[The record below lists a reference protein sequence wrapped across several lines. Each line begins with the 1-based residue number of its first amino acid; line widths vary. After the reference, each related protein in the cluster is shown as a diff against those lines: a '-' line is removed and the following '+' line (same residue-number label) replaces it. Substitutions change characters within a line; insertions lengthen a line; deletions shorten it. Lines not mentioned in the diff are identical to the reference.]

1 MEPNQQRTGAIFGIS
16 AFFLWG
22 ALPIYWKLLSD
33 ITPEVITAHR
43 IIWSTVTLLIIILVR
58 KRFYLLKEKILQ
70 PKHLLTSAFT
80 GVLLITNWLTY
91 IWATN
96 TDRVVEVSLG
106 YYILPLLMIILGYYI
121 LKEELNKLQIIAICI
136 AAVGVVLQGIGIGTL
151 PLPAL
156 GVSSSFAIY
165 SVFKKKMQSDGFT
178 SLIIETGILT
188 PFALIYL
195 FTQTE
200 GAQIWG
206 NGSFGSLALIL
217 STGLAT
223 IAPLLCFTEATKRIP
238 LTMIGMLQFVAP
250 TGQFL
255 LGVFYFHEA
264 LNTTQLVS
272 FSLIWVAVSIYVY
285 SKLKKTI

>member
-1 MEPNQQRTGAIFGIS
+1 
-16 AFFLWG
+16 
-22 ALPIYWKLLSD
+22 
-33 ITPEVITAHR
+33 
-43 IIWSTVTLLIIILVR
+43 
-58 KRFYLLKEKILQ
+58 
-70 PKHLLTSAFT
+70 
-80 GVLLITNWLTY
+80 VLLITNWLTY